1 MKYYS
6 KFSHKLSYGEFR
18 RPSLPTWSAEYDGRS
33 QEGGGGEER
42 ETDTERERQGKG
54 GGAGGLIYGPIA
66 GQHLTYGGD
75 MLVNERANEAAELT
89 TKDPSSKSHAL
100 CVSQTTDRVT
110 QKKQTTIAL
119 RNSLKHRGKWTRTT
133 YYGYNTKQTWRFP
146 TECIYRFRMVLRI
159 KIHYFPTQH

>member
-6 KFSHKLSYGEFR
+6 KFSHRLSYGEFR
-18 RPSLPTWSAEYDGRS
+18 RPSLPIWSAEYDGRS
-33 QEGGGGEER
+33 QAGGG
-42 ETDTERERQGKG
+42 ERERQTHREWESVWEG
-54 GGAGGLIYGPIA
+54 GGRGELIYGPIV

-100 CVSQTTDRVT
+100 YVSQTTDRVT
-110 QKKQTTIAL
+110 QKKQTTIAM

-159 KIHYFPTQH
+159 KVHYFSKQL